1 MVIAALIFLYLSTNV
16 PQCLP
21 SLPAFAVDLSDATR
35 AGGALLARRCRDAG
49 AAPPRLCTLELD
61 GVGTRPPRAAA
72 AAPGHSLRCAAAHYR
87 PSRLCLAEHAVLHES
102 GMFQLDA
109 PPTLEKGDFGE
120 IFAFGNAS
128 AADRT
133 CAHVVE
139 GRAVAFTL
147 PYHFGRLNYY
157 HLHYDVLLPLH
168 ALLVGPLAVRSG
180 AEGREIDALVEA
192 WRDGADADADDADAA
207 PVTLVPAVEHG
218 VFHPTLPKG
227 VDWGTNLF
235 DRGGGGPALWR
246 EALERLY
253 GACSGVGG
261 SMAPLNDATRRARAP
276 LCFRSLLLG
285 LPKVK
290 HGDAAL
296 LRSYVAHTLASFGV
310 EPGVVA
316 SGAPSASASADARGD
331 GDGDGDGS
339 GSSSSGGR
347 APPLVVGFVVRRGRR
362 KVLNVAELLTAC
374 VALGVERGEEWAC
387 ERVDFDGMT
396 LGEQVARVQRF
407 SVLVGMQGA
416 GMINGMWLPRG
427 AAALVLFQLNPS
439 GDHFRKLLR
448 PLLGT
453 RRYFTWVNTN
463 ASASLIADPER
474 DPYGDQADT
483 RVDVKEF
490 SAQLSAAAA
499 SVGRRA

>member
-1 MVIAALIFLYLSTNV
+1 MFIFAVIFAAAPTQ

-21 SLPAFAVDLSDATR
+21 SLSAFALDLSDATR
-35 AGGALLARRCRDAG
+35 SGSELRGRRCKGAG

-61 GVGTRPPRAAA
+61 GVGTQPPPRLA

-87 PSRLCLAEHAVLHES
+87 PSRLCLAERAVLHSS
-102 GMFQLDA
+102 GAFQLEA
-109 PPTLEKGDFGE
+109 PSALPKGDFRE
-120 IFAFGNAS
+120 IFAFSNAS
-128 AADRT
+128 AAHRT

-157 HLHYDVLLPLH
+157 HLHYDVLIPLH

-180 AEGREIDALVEA
+180 EEGREIDALVEA
-192 WRDGADADADDADAA
+192 WRDGAGENDADDAA

-218 VFHPTLPKG
+218 VFHPTQPKG
-227 VDWGTNLF
+227 VDWGTDLF
-235 DRGGGGPALWR
+235 DRSGDAPALWR
-246 EALERLY
+246 EALDRLY
-253 GACSGVGG
+253 GARNRVG
-261 SMAPLNDATRRARAP
+261 SAMAPLNDATRRARAP

-310 EPGVVA
+310 ELGVAA
-316 SGAPSASASADARGD
+316 SGAPSASAS
-331 GDGDGDGS
+331 
-339 GSSSSGGR
+339 SSRSSGGR
-347 APPLVVGFVVRRGRR
+347 GLIVGFVVRRGRR
-362 KVLNVAELLTAC
+362 KVLNVAELLAAC
-374 VALGVERGEEWAC
+374 VALGVERGEDWVC

-448 PLLGT
+448 PLLGAQ
-453 RRYFTWVNTN
+453 RYFTWVNTN

-483 RVDVKEF
+483 RVDVSEF
-490 SAQLSAAAA
+490 SVQLGAAAA
-499 SVGRRA
+499 SVGGA